1 MHRKPLPAVVGF
13 TIIQYRPG
21 TDTMPKATDDAFAR
35 LPAVIADAANRNRNE
50 AETRH
55 KIIDFILHDLLAW
68 PRNRVAVEEN
78 IHPGFADYILKKNVN
93 GDPLVFVEAKKEGL
107 YFELPLPRNLDET
120 SSYIGIKKLLT
131 DPNVKAAANQVR
143 TYCADTGC
151 EYACITNGHEWI
163 FFKTFEKNVRWD
175 SLNAL
180 VIRRLEFFER
190 EYTRA
195 VNSLSFLAITDR
207 SALPGILGSMP
218 PRDRSLFYPKEKIAA
233 YSHPITANKFASR
246 LRPIANFYFGV
257 ISDNDT
263 EFMTRCYV
271 SDRDYA
277 STYAG
282 MRMLIHD
289 SLSPYFQQFSVQ
301 QLDDAE
307 DGGRLRGRL
316 EAGLRSEQRGEVLV
330 LFGGKGS
337 GKSTFIKRLL
347 HHKPPAW
354 LGKHSVI
361 AIVDLLATPEEHSL
375 IDDFVWMGII
385 KSLDT
390 DSVMQADRDTLL
402 KQLFQDR
409 FEVAEKQT
417 LAGLDPASPIYNLQL
432 RTFYQAPEAQ
442 ASGNTAGAGRA
453 VQCLPQKRGIARARY
468 VLARYARS

>member
-1 MHRKPLPAVVGF
+1 MAAF
-13 TIIQYRPG
+13 TIIQHSAG
-21 TDTMPKATDDAFAR
+21 GPKRCHRAPTDDAFSR
-35 LPAVIADAANRNRNE
+35 LPAVIADAAKRDRNE

-78 IHPGFADYILKKNVN
+78 IHPGFADYILKKAN

-107 YFELPLPRNLDET
+107 YFELPLPHNPDET
-120 SSYIGIKKLLT
+120 SSYIGIKKILT
-131 DPNVKAAANQVR
+131 DSNIKAAANQVR

-180 VIRRLEFFER
+180 VIRRLEFFEL

-207 SALPGILGSMP
+207 SALPGILSSMP

-233 YSHPITANKFASR
+233 YSHTITANKFASG
-246 LRPIANFYFGV
+246 LRPIANIYFGV

-263 EFMTRCYV
+263 EFMTKCYV
-271 SDRDYA
+271 SDRAYA

-282 MRMLIHD
+282 MRTLIHD
-289 SLSPYFQQFSVQ
+289 SLSPYFQQFGVQ
-301 QLDDAE
+301 QIDDAE
-307 DGGRLRGRL
+307 DGGGLRGRL
-316 EAGLRSEQRGEVLV
+316 EAGLQSEQRGEVLV

-354 LGKHSVI
+354 LAKHSVI
-361 AIVDLLATPEEHSL
+361 AIVDLLTTPEEHSL
-375 IDDFVWMGII
+375 VDDFVWMGII

-390 DSVMQADRDTLL
+390 
-402 KQLFQDR
+402 
-409 FEVAEKQT
+409 ECKQT
-417 LAGLDPASPIYNLQL
+417 GTRYLNSCSRTVL
-432 RTFYQAPEAQ
+432 R
-442 ASGNTAGAGRA
+442 
-453 VQCLPQKRGIARARY
+453 
-468 VLARYARS
+468 